1 MAQNVKERRERKPK
15 GKLNETEWGGG
26 GGEWGRHANGRVRE
40 STTQSR
46 SVLAGGIPGVGADSE

>member
-15 GKLNETEWGGG
+15 GKLNETGWGGV
-26 GGEWGRHANGRVRE
+26 GRVGETREWACEGE